1 MPRTRGC
8 YDSDPADWSP
18 QMVEEF
24 RRKQRPICFEPQE
37 DDAPGWLPRDNP
49 AHRERFGL
57 EGAYDTDC
65 REECCRWVRWDHAE
79 EVRKRMF
86 TCAPEEDTGA
96 RTLVACGK
104 GPAKPA
110 VKA

>member
-18 QMVEEF
+18 EMVEEF
-24 RRKQRPICFEPQE
+24 RRRKQRPICFEPKPE
-37 DDAPGWLPRDNP
+37 DYD
-49 AHRERFGL
+49 
-57 EGAYDTDC
+57 EGD
-65 REECCRWVRWDHAE
+65 RWIRWNHEEE
-79 EVRKRMF
+79 IRKRMF
-86 TCAPEEDTGA
+86 TCEPEEDSGA
-96 RTLVACGK
+96 RTNVACGK